1 MTENLASYIDH
12 TLLKPD
18 CTRDQVSALCN
29 EAREFQFAT
38 VCVLPTHVA
47 SCADELEGSGVGVCT
62 VIGFPLGA
70 NLTTIKVAEAVAALD
85 DGATEIDM
93 VANISNIKS
102 GDFNAVFVDISE
114 VSNAV
119 HKRGGLLKVIIE
131 TCLLTDEEKIKLC
144 HIVTQCQA
152 DFIKTSTGF
161 STGGATQHDVQL
173 MKGNVGSNVRVKA
186 SGGIRDLATAQ
197 LMIAAGASRLGTSS
211 GVVIV
216 QGASPGAET
225 ASY

>member
-1 MTENLASYIDH
+1 MNNNLASYIDH

-18 CTRDQVSALCN
+18 CTKDQIRALCN
-29 EAREFQFAT
+29 EAREFQFAA

-47 SCADELEGSGVGVCT
+47 SCADELESSGVGVCT

-93 VANISNIKS
+93 VVNISNIKS
-102 GDFNAVFVDISE
+102 GDFNAVFADISE

-144 HIVTQCQA
+144 HIVSQCGA

-161 STGGATQHDVQL
+161 STGGATEADVQL
-173 MKGNVGSNVRVKA
+173 MRANASTKVLVKA
-186 SGGIRDLATAQ
+186 SGGIRDYQTAI
-197 LMIAAGASRLGTSS
+197 LMINAGASRLGTSS
-211 GVVIV
+211 GVAIV
-216 QGASPGAET
+216 QGASSGADT
-225 ASY
+225 ARY